1 MNKNSDGKFSYSG
14 VPGRVVRGL
23 AVALAALAISGIAS
37 AQQNTGKYS
46 FNFQTIAKFEGGI
59 GVITVSGANADGT
72 AKLNVV
78 RGVNP
83 GAPWRIAALDAT
95 VKSDGHVRVV
105 GRGLLLA
112 NGNGIGTNGGA
123 SVHATLFCGAA
134 DATATPFDSPA
145 VALEADGDFTI
156 NDFLTAVPP
165 APCDNPALL
174 IRVGQPGGG
183 VWFAAGI
190 PELEGLE

>member
-1 MNKNSDGKFSYSG
+1 VNMKPKRKFCY
-14 VPGRVVRGL
+14 GRVAGSAFRGL
-23 AVALAALAISGIAS
+23 AVALAALAVCGIAS

-46 FNFQTIAKFEGGI
+46 FNSQIAKFEGGI

-83 GAPWRIAALDAT
+83 GGPWRIAALSAT
-95 VKSDGHVRVV
+95 VKSDGHIRVV

-145 VALEADGDFTI
+145 VALETDGDFTVD
-156 NDFLTAVPP
+156 DFLTAIPP

-190 PELEGLE
+190 PDLE